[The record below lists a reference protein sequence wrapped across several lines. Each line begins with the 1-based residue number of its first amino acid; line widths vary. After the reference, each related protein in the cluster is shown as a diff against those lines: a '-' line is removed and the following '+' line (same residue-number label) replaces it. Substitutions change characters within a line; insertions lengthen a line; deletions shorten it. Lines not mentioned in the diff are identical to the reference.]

1 LKNIKDKL
9 KKILIKYN
17 LVFVIKIKQSIY
29 RIINNF
35 LHKFLIILAKY
46 FYHYHMEHL
55 ICNYNNDFMHEI
67 NFVDSYEKAMS
78 VDPSPGWS
86 SGRWEKNQFG
96 AWILYTTLHFSKN
109 ALTLEGDLV
118 ECGTYKGRHSI
129 AILNYID
136 WNTSRN
142 KKKFYLFDTFEGLS
156 NKISDNDDISSYEH
170 AYKDYDLETV
180 QSNFSKYDGIEII
193 KGVVPFSLNQAD
205 ITKVSFLHIDMNSAK
220 PEVEALDYFLPLMV
234 KGGAVVLDD
243 YGQIG
248 HEKQKK
254 ALDAYCKQH
263 GKLIY
268 TIPTGQGLI
277 IT

>member
-1 LKNIKDKL
+1 MNNTSIKEFL
-9 KKILIKYN
+9 VKYN
-17 LVFVIKIKQSIY
+17 LRIIIKIKRKTY
-29 RIINNF
+29 R
-35 LHKFLIILAKY
+35 LIFSFFKTVLKKLAKY
-46 FYHYHMEHL
+46 FYRYNMEKL
-55 ICNYNNDFMHEI
+55 MCNYNNEFMHEDKFI
-67 NFVDSYEKAMS
+67 NSYEKAMS
-78 VDPSPGWS
+78 VDPAPGWPNKKWDRS
-86 SGRWEKNQFG
+86 QFG

-156 NKISDNDDISSYEH
+156 KKISDNDDIKSYEKS
-170 AYKDYDLETV
+170 YEDYDLETV
-180 QSNFSKYDGIEII
+180 QSTFSEYDGIEII
-193 KGVVPFSLNQAD
+193 KGVVPYSLNQAD

-234 KGGAVVLDD
+234 KGGAVVFDD
-243 YGQIG
+243 YGQNG
-248 HEKQKK
+248 HEKQKR
-254 ALDAYCKQH
+254 ALYEYCKKH